1 MPETHPDNIQSDA
14 DDVAQETVQIRRVA
28 LFAFL
33 LNLFLAGLKIILAAL
48 SGSLSI
54 TAGAIDSATDSVASL
69 AVFLG
74 VVLSARKTK
83 TFPLGLYKIEN
94 LISVVMAIFIFFAGY
109 EIVQHMMQPGEIP
122 RITWPILVLLLLS
135 TAITYAFGLYA
146 LYLGRKTE
154 SPTLI
159 AEGKHRQVDVV
170 SSLVVLMAAALS
182 YFDLRFVVFGITV
195 DQIGAGLVVLFI
207 VRTGWELLADGMR
220 VLLDASIDRDS
231 LEQAKKIIL
240 EEPLVTGIQS
250 LVGRNAG
257 RFRFLQADITL
268 RTDDLNRAHR
278 VSQAIE
284 QKIKANLSH
293 VHSVVVHFQPQLTH
307 RLRTAIPMQDMA
319 GTISHHFGEAPYFA
333 FVDIQRQAR
342 SIEQQNIV
350 SNPYQDLERGKGIKV
365 AEWLVEQK
373 TDQVLVR
380 EDIKNKGPGYVFA
393 NAGIDVQQVSH
404 ETLLE
409 VLQEQR

>member
-159 AEGKHRQVDVV
+159 AEGKHRQVDV
-170 SSLVVLMAAALS
+170 
-182 YFDLRFVVFGITV
+182 
-195 DQIGAGLVVLFI
+195 
-207 VRTGWELLADGMR
+207 
-220 VLLDASIDRDS
+220 
-231 LEQAKKIIL
+231 
-240 EEPLVTGIQS
+240 
-250 LVGRNAG
+250 
-257 RFRFLQADITL
+257 
-268 RTDDLNRAHR
+268 
-278 VSQAIE
+278 
-284 QKIKANLSH
+284 
-293 VHSVVVHFQPQLTH
+293 
-307 RLRTAIPMQDMA
+307 
-319 GTISHHFGEAPYFA
+319 
-333 FVDIQRQAR
+333 
-342 SIEQQNIV
+342 
-350 SNPYQDLERGKGIKV
+350 
-365 AEWLVEQK
+365 
-373 TDQVLVR
+373 
-380 EDIKNKGPGYVFA
+380 
-393 NAGIDVQQVSH
+393 
-404 ETLLE
+404 
-409 VLQEQR
+409 

>member
-1 MPETHPDNIQSDA
+1 MPETHPENIQTEA
-14 DDVAQETVQIRRVA
+14 DDEAQETLQIRRVA
-28 LFAFL
+28 LFAFV
-33 LNLFLAGLKIILAAL
+33 LNLFLAGMKIILAAF

-122 RITWPILVLLLLS
+122 RITWPILVFLFLS

-146 LYLGRKTE
+146 LHLGRKTE

-170 SSLVVLMAAALS
+170 SSLVVLAAAALS
-182 YFDLRFVVFGITV
+182 YFDLRFVVYGITV

-220 VLLDASIDRDS
+220 VLLDASIDRGS
-231 LEQAKKIIL
+231 LEQARKIIYQ
-240 EEPLVTGIQS
+240 EPLVTEVQS

-268 RTDDLNRAHR
+268 RTEDLSKAHR

-284 QKIKANLSH
+284 KKIKDNLSH
-293 VHSVVVHFQPQLTH
+293 VHSVVVHFQPQPAY

-333 FVDIQRQAR
+333 LVDIQRQDR

-350 SNPYQDLERGKGIKV
+350 SNPYQNIERGKGIKV

-393 NAGIDVQQVSH
+393 NAGIDVQQVNH
-404 ETLLE
+404 ETLID
-409 VLQEQR
+409 VLQEQM

>member
-1 MPETHPDNIQSDA
+1 
-14 DDVAQETVQIRRVA
+14 
-28 LFAFL
+28 
-33 LNLFLAGLKIILAAL
+33 
-48 SGSLSI
+48 
-54 TAGAIDSATDSVASL
+54 
-69 AVFLG
+69 
-74 VVLSARKTK
+74 
-83 TFPLGLYKIEN
+83 
-94 LISVVMAIFIFFAGY
+94 
-109 EIVQHMMQPGEIP
+109 
-122 RITWPILVLLLLS
+122 
-135 TAITYAFGLYA
+135 AITYAFGLYA

>member
-1 MPETHPDNIQSDA
+1 MPETHPDNIQPEA

-28 LFAFL
+28 LYAFL

-74 VVLSARKTK
+74 VLLSARKTK

-109 EIVQHMMQPGEIP
+109 EIVQHMMRPGDIP
-122 RITWPILVLLLLS
+122 RITWPILGFLFLS

-146 LYLGRKTE
+146 LHLGRKTE

-170 SSLVVLMAAALS
+170 SSLVVLVAAALS
-182 YFDLRFVVFGITV
+182 YFDLRFAVYGITV

-231 LEQAKKIIL
+231 LEQVKKIIL

-268 RTDDLNRAHR
+268 RTDDLNRAHQ

-284 QKIKANLSH
+284 EKIKANLCH
-293 VHSVVVHFQPQLTH
+293 VHSVVVHFQPQPTY

-333 FVDIQRQAR
+333 FVDIQRQDR
-342 SIEQQNIV
+342 SIERQDIV
-350 SNPYQDLERGKGIKV
+350 FNPYQDLERGKGIKV

-393 NAGIDVQQVSH
+393 NAGIGVQQVSH
-404 ETLLE
+404 ETLRD
-409 VLQEQR
+409 VLQEKM

>member
-1 MPETHPDNIQSDA
+1 MPETHPDNIQTEE
-14 DDVAQETVQIRRVA
+14 DDEAQETRQIRRVA

-48 SGSLSI
+48 SGSLAI

-94 LISVVMAIFIFFAGY
+94 LISVVIAIFIFFAGY
-109 EIVQHMMQPGEIP
+109 EIVQQMMQPGGIP
-122 RITWPILVLLLLS
+122 RITWPILVFLFLS

-146 LYLGRKTE
+146 LHQGRKTE

-170 SSLVVLMAAALS
+170 SSLVVLAAAALS
-182 YFDLRFVVFGITV
+182 YFDLRFVVYGVTV

-231 LEQAKKIIL
+231 LEQARKIIYQ
-240 EEPLVTGIQS
+240 EPLVTEVQS

-268 RTDDLNRAHR
+268 RTEDLSKAHR

-284 QKIKANLSH
+284 KKIKANLSH
-293 VHSVVVHFQPQLTH
+293 VHSVVVHFQPQPAH

-333 FVDIQRQAR
+333 FVDIQRQDR

-350 SNPYQDLERGKGIKV
+350 SNPYQNIERGKGIKV

-393 NAGIDVQQVSH
+393 NAGIDVQQVSN
-404 ETLLE
+404 ETLIQ

>member
-1 MPETHPDNIQSDA
+1 MPETHPENIQTEA
-14 DDVAQETVQIRRVA
+14 DDEAQETLQIRRVA
-28 LFAFL
+28 LFAFV
-33 LNLFLAGLKIILAAL
+33 LNLFLAGLKIILAAF

-122 RITWPILVLLLLS
+122 RITWPILVFLFLS

-146 LYLGRKTE
+146 LHLGRKTE

-170 SSLVVLMAAALS
+170 SSLVVLVAAALS
-182 YFDLRFVVFGITV
+182 YLDLRFVVYGITV

-231 LEQAKKIIL
+231 LEQARKVIYQ
-240 EEPLVTGIQS
+240 EPLVTEVQS

-268 RTDDLNRAHR
+268 RTEDLSKAHR
-278 VSQAIE
+278 VSQSIE
-284 QKIKANLSH
+284 KKIKDNLSH
-293 VHSVVVHFQPQLTH
+293 VHSVVVHFQPQPAY

-333 FVDIQRQAR
+333 LVDIQRQDR

-350 SNPYQDLERGKGIKV
+350 SNPYQNIERGKGIKV

-393 NAGIDVQQVSH
+393 NAGIDVQQVNH
-404 ETLLE
+404 ETLID
-409 VLQEQR
+409 VLQEQM

>member
-1 MPETHPDNIQSDA
+1 MSQTHPSNIQTEA
-14 DDVAQETVQIRRVA
+14 DDEAQETLQIRRVA
-28 LFAFL
+28 LFAFV

-109 EIVQHMMQPGEIP
+109 EIVQHMMRPGDIP
-122 RITWPILVLLLLS
+122 RITWPILGFLFLS
-135 TAITYAFGLYA
+135 TAITYGFGLYA
-146 LYLGRKTE
+146 LHLGRKTE

-170 SSLVVLMAAALS
+170 SSLVVLVAAALS
-182 YFDLRFVVFGITV
+182 YFDLRFAVYGITV

-231 LEQAKKIIL
+231 LEEAQKIIL

-268 RTDDLNRAHR
+268 RTDDLSRAHR

-284 QKIKANLSH
+284 EKIKANLSH
-293 VHSVVVHFQPQLTH
+293 VHSVVVHFQPQPTH

-333 FVDIQRQAR
+333 FVDIQRQDR
-342 SIEQQNIV
+342 SIEGQNIV
-350 SNPYQDLERGKGIKV
+350 FNPFQDLERGKGIKV

-393 NAGIDVQQVSH
+393 NAGIGVQQVSQ
-404 ETLLE
+404 ETLID
-409 VLQEQR
+409 VLQDQW

>member
-1 MPETHPDNIQSDA
+1 MPETHPENIQTEA
-14 DDVAQETVQIRRVA
+14 DDEAQETLQIRRVA
-28 LFAFL
+28 LFAFV
-33 LNLFLAGLKIILAAL
+33 LNLFLAGLKIILAAF

-122 RITWPILVLLLLS
+122 RITWPILLFLFLS

-146 LYLGRKTE
+146 LHLGRKTE

-170 SSLVVLMAAALS
+170 SSLVVLVAAALS
-182 YFDLRFVVFGITV
+182 YLDLRFVVYGITV

-231 LEQAKKIIL
+231 LEQARRIIYQ
-240 EEPLVTGIQS
+240 EPLVTEVQS

-268 RTDDLNRAHR
+268 RTEDLSKAHR
-278 VSQAIE
+278 VSQSIE
-284 QKIKANLSH
+284 KKIKDNLSH
-293 VHSVVVHFQPQLTH
+293 VHSVVVHFQPQPAY

-333 FVDIQRQAR
+333 LVDIQRQDR

-350 SNPYQDLERGKGIKV
+350 SNPYQNIERGKGIKV

-393 NAGIDVQQVSH
+393 NAGIGVQQVNH
-404 ETLLE
+404 ETLID
-409 VLQEQR
+409 VLQEQM

>member
-1 MPETHPDNIQSDA
+1 MPETHPENIQTGA
-14 DDVAQETVQIRRVA
+14 DDEAQETLQIRRVA
-28 LFAFL
+28 LFAFV
-33 LNLFLAGLKIILAAL
+33 LNLFLAGLKIILAAF

-122 RITWPILVLLLLS
+122 RITWPILVFLFLS

-146 LYLGRKTE
+146 LHLGRKTE

-170 SSLVVLMAAALS
+170 SSLVVLVAAALS
-182 YFDLRFVVFGITV
+182 YLDLRFVVYGITV

-231 LEQAKKIIL
+231 LEQARKIIYQ
-240 EEPLVTGIQS
+240 EPLVTEVQS

-268 RTDDLNRAHR
+268 RTEDLSKAHR

-284 QKIKANLSH
+284 KKIKDNLSH
-293 VHSVVVHFQPQLTH
+293 VHSVVVHFQPQPAY

-333 FVDIQRQAR
+333 LVDIQRQER

-350 SNPYQDLERGKGIKV
+350 SNPYQNIERGKGIKV

-393 NAGIDVQQVSH
+393 NAGIDVQQVNH
-404 ETLLE
+404 ETLID
-409 VLQEQR
+409 VLQEQM